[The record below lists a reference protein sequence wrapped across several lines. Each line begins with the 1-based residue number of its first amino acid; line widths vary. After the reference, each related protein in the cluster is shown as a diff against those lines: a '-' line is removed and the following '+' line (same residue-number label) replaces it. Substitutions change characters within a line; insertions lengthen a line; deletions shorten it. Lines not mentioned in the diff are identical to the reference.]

1 MLRDS
6 TPPNKPL
13 HGSIPVSEKHL
24 LTGKLQYEHTW
35 SFDSC
40 SPNVRMEVYTKPCA
54 TTNDGQ
60 HWVNH
65 HAKCTVTWDRSL
77 IDCVQS
83 GSDPLY
89 ILSSDSRHF
98 ASSIFAIA

>member
-1 MLRDS
+1 MVLTVNFPIQNSTFYGLDPECRDMLRDS

-13 HGSIPVSEKHL
+13 YGSIPASEEHL

-40 SPNVRMEVYTKPCA
+40 SPNVRMEFYTKPCA

-65 HAKCTVTWDRSL
+65 HA
-77 IDCVQS
+77 S
-83 GSDPLY
+83 GP
-89 ILSSDSRHF
+89 
-98 ASSIFAIA
+98 